1 MIYIPFALINNP
13 SPINSEGAT
22 NLLNREIHI
31 EDLTEFTYIIQPI
44 LSSVDY
50 SISKDYYTRSRTQVT
65 SSTRQL

>member
-22 NLLNREIHI
+22 ILLDREIHI
-31 EDLTEFTYIIQPI
+31 ADLTKFTYIIQPTV
-44 LSSVDY
+44 SSVDY
-50 SISKDYYTRSRTQVT
+50 SISQDYDTWSRSQVT

>member
-22 NLLNREIHI
+22 NLLDREIHI
-31 EDLTEFTYIIQPI
+31 ADLPKFTYIIQPT
-44 LSSVDY
+44 LSNVDY
-50 SISKDYYTRSRTQVT
+50 SISQDYDTWSRSQVT